1 MENMI
6 NFGIDLGTTN
16 SVIAKF
22 VKGEVQVFTNPTDF
36 GRNTLP
42 SVIAFRKDRIFV
54 GSKAQEFA
62 EKDPKNV
69 ISRFKR
75 KMGTSESYKIPV
87 LNQSKSPIELSAQIL
102 KELKNFVQSGETLDS
117 VVITIPASFD
127 TIQSNA
133 TKEAGLQAGFKQ
145 VILLQE
151 PIAASLA
158 YANKKKDKE
167 LADGQWLVYDLGG
180 GTFDVAL
187 VKIKE
192 GEMKVLDHE
201 GDNFLGGTDFDDEI
215 VRKLII
221 PKLENAGNFSDLE
234 SQMTSASGKYNGKFL
249 AYRFLAEKL
258 KIALSSQT
266 SEEINVQIT
275 DEEGND
281 IDEYISFSRSEF
293 ENIIKSSVDTTI
305 EMVKKILVHNS
316 LGAKD
321 LQFVLMVGGS
331 TFIPFVRKRVE
342 EMLQI
347 PVNCDIDPTTAVAI
361 GAAYYAGTKP
371 KSFEKNEK
379 KKKNVSLKI
388 RMAYGKAS
396 KEKEEYFA
404 ARIEGN
410 TNGLTYRIT
419 REDGGFDTGLKPL
432 SKQISED
439 LPLVENAY
447 NFFKFVVYDT
457 QNNIIETDAELIGIN
472 SGYGITG
479 QPLPNDICLE
489 VDDLEL
495 GRTRLEL
502 IFQKNSVLP
511 IRKTITKPLNKTLVK
526 GSNESVRIS
535 ILEGSHLALP
545 EANLS
550 IGFLEIKGN
559 QVVRDISKGSDI
571 EITIEIS
578 ESRDLTI
585 SAYLT
590 MADQEFK
597 QIFNPKERH
606 TPINILVE
614 QVEELSEKLE
624 TEISEATE
632 REDYETA
639 KNLQSLKK
647 QMTEIQTQSEKLST
661 DDITDN
667 RYQLED
673 RKRKVAQE
681 IDNATKDKR
690 TQIAKNDYLE
700 TKEKCAELVND
711 NGNDYERKV
720 FNDIVSREKAFLS
733 SSSPLKIQEATD
745 ELHTLIV
752 QILWRTPEFIVGIFK
767 DLAQNQRVRMND
779 QQQAG
784 MLIEAGV
791 KSIKENDWEKLGE
804 VNQRLLNLLPKSLQ
818 DQVKQGK
825 IGF

>member
-87 LNQSKSPIELSAQIL
+87 LNQSKSPIELSSQIL

-221 PKLENAGNFSDLE
+221 PKLENAGSFSDLE

-281 IDEYISFSRSEF
+281 IDEYISISRSEF
-293 ENIIKSSVDTTI
+293 ESIIKSSVDTTI
-305 EMVKKILVHNS
+305 EMVKKILVRNS
-316 LGAKD
+316 LSSKD

-331 TFIPFVRKRVE
+331 TFIPYVRKRVE

-371 KSFEKNEK
+371 KSFEKDDK
-379 KKKNVSLKI
+379 KKKNVSLKVK
-388 RMAYGKAS
+388 MAYEKAS

-410 TNGLTYRIT
+410 TAGLTYRIT

-432 SKQISED
+432 AKQINED

-447 NFFKFVVYDT
+447 NFFKFVVYDA

-526 GSNESVRIS
+526 GSNESLRIS

-606 TPINILVE
+606 TPINVLVE

-690 TQIAKNDYLE
+690 TQVAKNDYLE

-720 FNDIVSREKAFLS
+720 FNDIVSREKAFLT

-745 ELHTLIV
+745 ELHTLII

>member
-22 VKGEVQVFTNPTDF
+22 IKGEVQVFTNPTDF

-221 PKLENAGNFSDLE
+221 PKLENAGSFSDLE

-281 IDEYISFSRSEF
+281 IDEYISISRSEF
-293 ENIIKSSVDTTI
+293 ESIIKSSVDTTI
-305 EMVKKILVHNS
+305 EMVKKILVRNS
-316 LGAKD
+316 LSSKD

-331 TFIPFVRKRVE
+331 TFIPYVRKRVE

-371 KSFEKNEK
+371 KSFEKDDK
-379 KKKNVSLKI
+379 KKKNVSLKVK
-388 RMAYGKAS
+388 MAYEKAS

-410 TNGLTYRIT
+410 TAGLTYRIT

-432 SKQISED
+432 AKQINED

-447 NFFKFVVYDT
+447 NFFKFVVYDA

-606 TPINILVE
+606 TPINVLVE

-624 TEISEATE
+624 IEISEATE

-647 QMTEIQTQSEKLST
+647 QMTEIQTQSEKLSS
-661 DDITDN
+661 DDVTDN

-690 TQIAKNDYLE
+690 TQVAKNDYLE

-745 ELHTLIV
+745 ELHTLII
-752 QILWRTPEFIVGIFK
+752 QILWRTPEFIVSIFK

-791 KSIKENDWEKLGE
+791 KSIKENDWERLGE
-804 VNQRLLNLLPKSLQ
+804 VNQRLLNLLPKSVQ